1 MWPASGGFGSVHPS
15 PKLINAEIPVVSTY
29 SSITLDIIGVAALGV
44 DLQNL
49 ETPTPFHESFQRIFD
64 PSPLGQVL
72 LLLNA
77 FIPVRWIPLAENRHY
92 KKAHADFHSVSRE
105 IIRERVRE
113 LTSAGEL
120 NAAKTTRRDLLTYMV
135 QETYATKNP
144 WTEEDLLG
152 HVRKKRD
159 IRRPS

>member
-1 MWPASGGFGSVHPS
+1 M
-15 PKLINAEIPVVSTY
+15 STY

-49 ETPTPFHESFQRIFD
+49 ETPTPYHESFQCMFD
-64 PSPLGQVL
+64 PPPLGQAL
-72 LLLNA
+72 LLLSA
-77 FIPVRWIPLAENRHY
+77 FIPIRWIPLAENRRY
-92 KKAHADFHSVSRE
+92 KKAHADFHTVLRD

-113 LTSAGEL
+113 LTSAER
-120 NAAKTTRRDLLTYMV
+120 KTVETTRRDLLTYMI

-152 HVRKKRD
+152 HVRKETTNPATRWAL
-159 IRRPS
+159 SYFY